1 MKYLEAIAKI
11 PLPRLILFVLT
22 LIVFLVAMENLPW
35 AQKVAEYLLGMETA
49 SVGAVEGAGR

>member
-1 MKYLEAIAKI
+1 MKYLDMLTKI

-35 AQKVAEYLLGMETA
+35 AQKVAEHLLEMEA
-49 SVGAVEGAGR
+49 PK

>member
-1 MKYLEAIAKI
+1 MKYLDIIAKI

-35 AQKVAEYLLGMETA
+35 AQGVFEYLIGMEAT
-49 SVGAVEGAGR
+49 R

>member
-49 SVGAVEGAGR
+49 RVGAVERAGR

>member
-35 AQKVAEYLLGMETA
+35 AQTVAEYLLGMDA
-49 SVGAVEGAGR
+49 ARMGAVERAGR

>member
-1 MKYLEAIAKI
+1 MKYLETLSKV

-35 AQKVAEYLLGMETA
+35 AQKVAEHLLGMETA
-49 SVGAVEGAGR
+49 RVGAVEGAGR

>member
-35 AQKVAEYLLGMETA
+35 AQKIAEHLLGMEFT
-49 SVGAVEGAGR
+49 R

>member
-1 MKYLEAIAKI
+1 MKYLETIAKI

-49 SVGAVEGAGR
+49 NVGAVEGAGR

>member
-35 AQKVAEYLLGMETA
+35 AQKVAEYLLGMDA
-49 SVGAVEGAGR
+49 ARMGAVERAGR